1 MLSLAAEPAAA
12 RLRKL
17 FNRGTHMLKLA
28 QLPRSTGTNAHGLH
42 CAGMHDQDFC

>member
-28 QLPRSTGTNAHGLH
+28 QLPMYS
-42 CAGMHDQDFC
+42 